1 MKAVERPPFQSKRDV
16 MRIRIF
22 FSVFLVFIFLV
33 SCSQTAVQTEPVS
46 TTPQVVETEEPLLPW
61 WKTAVF
67 YEIFVRS
74 YNDSN
79 GDGIGDFNGIIEKLD
94 YLNDGDPNTHS
105 DLGIDAIWLMPIHP
119 SPSYHGYDVV
129 NYFAVNTE
137 YGTLDDFK
145 RLLSE
150 AHKRGIKIIIDMVL
164 NHTSSQHPFFISSR
178 SSDTSDYH
186 DWYIWSETSHGNYWH
201 ETTVGSKTE
210 NYYGYFCDCMPDL
223 NYLNPDVTQQ
233 MEKVVEYWISDIGV
247 DGFRIDA
254 AKHLIEE
261 GEKVENT
268 QLTHDWFKEFYKFYK
283 GIDSDTYVVG
293 EVASSDARMTTLYSG
308 DQMDMIFNFE
318 LAQGF
323 VNSAKGESNSGVG
336 SAISF
341 IENDSPDWNFATFLT
356 NHDQNRVMSTLNG
369 NVDKAKIAAALL
381 LTSPGTPFIYYGEEI
396 GMLGSKP
403 DEDIR
408 RPMQWSD
415 GPNGG
420 FTTGSP
426 WRTLD
431 QNYMIANVA
440 FEEKD
445 SNSLLNSYKQLI
457 TLRNT
462 HPALKEGDYTVVKS
476 SNKAVHAALRQSTSE
491 TVLIIINLS
500 KNEVSDV
507 NLSWDGAGLS
517 DGNYTL
523 STLMGDK
530 NANTFI
536 VSSSNVSDYSP
547 FDSISPNSV
556 NIYSV
561 QLEK

>member
-1 MKAVERPPFQSKRDV
+1 MKS
-16 MRIRIF
+16 RILL
-22 FSVFLVFIFLV
+22 SVFLVVVFLV
-33 SCSQTAVQTEPVS
+33 SCSQPAVPAEPVS
-46 TTPQVVETEEPLLPW
+46 TPQVVDETANPLEPW

-94 YLNDGDPNTHS
+94 YLNDGDPNTHT
-105 DLGIDAIWLMPIHP
+105 DLGVDAIWLMPIHP
-119 SPSYHGYDVV
+119 SPSYHGYDVI
-129 NYFAVNTE
+129 NYYAVNTE

-164 NHTSSQHPFFISSR
+164 NHTSNQHPFFINAR
-178 SSDTSDYH
+178 SSDTSEYH
-186 DWYIWSETSHGNYWH
+186 DWYVWSDASHGNYWH
-201 ETTVGSKTE
+201 ETKVGPNPE
-210 NYYGYFCDCMPDL
+210 YYYGYFCDCMPDL
-223 NYLNPDVTQQ
+223 NYLNPQVTQQ
-233 MEKVVEYWISDIGV
+233 MEKVVNYWISDIGV

-261 GEKVENT
+261 GDKVENT
-268 QLTHDWFKEFYKFYK
+268 QQTHDWFKEFYKFYK
-283 GIDSDTYVVG
+283 GVDPETYVVG

-323 VNSAKGESNSGVG
+323 VNSAKGESNSGIG

-341 IENDSPDWNFATFLT
+341 IEKDAPDWNFATFLT

-369 NVDKAKIAAALL
+369 NVDKAKVAAALL

-415 GPNGG
+415 DPNGG
-420 FTTGSP
+420 FTTGTP
-426 WRTLD
+426 CRALD
-431 QNYMIANVA
+431 QKYVTANVA
-440 FEEKD
+440 VEEND
-445 SNSLLNSYKQLI
+445 ANSLLNSYKQLI
-457 TLRNT
+457 ALRNA
-462 HPALKEGDYTVVKS
+462 HPALMEGDYTVVKS
-476 SNKAVHAALRQSTSE
+476 SNKGIYTALRQSKSE
-491 TVLIIINLS
+491 TVLIVINLS
-500 KNEVSDV
+500 KSEISDV
-507 NLSWDGAGLS
+507 TLSWEGAGLS

-523 STLMGDK
+523 TNIMGNL
-530 NANTFI
+530 NANPFI
-536 VSSSNVSDYSP
+536 VSSSKVSSYNP
-547 FDSISPNSV
+547 IDSIFP
-556 NIYSV
+556 YSINVYTV